1 MSTVVT
7 DFALGSPLVILE
19 KNPAIKEL
27 TATATCSFFLANYTP
42 STFLPSLWDRGY
54 AEKLLATHLLT
65 EGDDRSSQQ
74 WLLETGSW
82 KGFICY

>member
-19 KNPAIKEL
+19 KSPAIKEL
-27 TATATCSFFLANYTP
+27 TVTAMCSFFLTNYTP
-42 STFLPSLWDRGY
+42 PTFLPSLWDRGY

-82 KGFICY
+82 KGFSCY